1 MIRSFRHRG
10 LRLLFEQDSR
20 RGIGA
25 GEVEKVRRILHRLDE
40 AASIQDLRSP
50 GWQLH
55 ELKGPRAGTW
65 SIRVTRTWRIT
76 FRFDDGDVYDVHYED
91 YH

>member
-1 MIRSFRHRG
+1 MGCGSCSSRIR
-10 LRLLFEQDSR
+10 
-20 RGIGA
+20 GA
-25 GEVEKVRRILHRLDE
+25 ASAPAKLKKVRRILHRLDE
-40 AASIQDLRSP
+40 AASIQDLRTP

-76 FRFDDGDVYDVHYED
+76 FRFEDGDVYDVNYED